1 MEATTQD
8 HRAWIGDSP
17 VDPVTLEFYRHLFTE
32 LTEEMGAALRRAA
45 FSPYIKERRDYSC
58 ALFSP
63 DGTSV
68 AMGDHMPVHLG
79 TMPLSVSAA
88 LDDLGVLEPGDV
100 ACVNDPFRGET
111 HLPDVTLI
119 APVYGSGTAD
129 LLGFVASR
137 THHSD
142 MGGATPGSMPLAREI
157 HEEGFRIPPRP
168 NRARGRA
175 CRRPLAPRARERAH
189 TGGAGRGPGRTARRP
204 ARGPE
209 ATRGTLV
216 SRRGAE
222 EVSVAMAALVRYAD
236 RMVQAGLAQ
245 DPTRPLPGRGFPGG
259 RRVRERPPPHSGPA
273 GGQCR
278 ELHHVPGRQP
288 RDGRDGV
295 RLHERRE
302 AEAARGISVVTPPE
316 ACAAL
321 PSPGGGGWGRA
332 EERGAAAPAC
342 HDAKTPE

>member
-209 ATRGTLV
+209 ATRGTRVPPGSRGSLGRHGRPW
-216 SRRGAE
+216 SATPTGWCRRGWPG
-222 EVSVAMAALVRYAD
+222 SYPAA
-236 RMVQAGLAQ
+236 
-245 DPTRPLPGRGFPGG
+245 TRARISGRTTC
-259 RRVRERPPPHSGPA
+259 SG
-273 GGQCR
+273 
-278 ELHHVPGRQP
+278 
-288 RDGRDGV
+288 
-295 RLHERRE
+295 
-302 AEAARGISVVTPPE
+302 AA
-316 ACAAL
+316 
-321 PSPGGGGWGRA
+321 PSPFGSGWRA
-332 EERGAAAPAC
+332 VSGAAPR
-342 HDAKTPE
+342 TGSPTT